1 VTPPGAL
8 LATVRHQEAPMTP
21 TPPGRAARRRTRSAA
36 LLATAVALAAV
47 ALALRGPATVALT
60 ATASAAAAL
69 AGGLLG
75 GSARHRDGDH
85 VTWRWAAVAAWA
97 LAGGLAAE
105 AVLASAGGPRGAAF
119 TAGAVLT
126 AAALYHGLVHW
137 NRIRTALSDPGDWL
151 NGVSAGAALL
161 SIGNLLVGAAP
172 GSAAWWAAQLGLVRL
187 AALLVALG
195 TAGTVLAIAG
205 LRRDLRAWALAAGL
219 AVVAGVELAAL
230 LRGPGAAPG
239 AVVVV
244 AWAGLVLLTA
254 VLRVGR
260 ARALPPQEAASQD
273 TTLGALVV
281 MAGGV
286 VILVVDALVPGDQPV
301 SSALAA
307 VAAVGGGARV
317 LRLVRDLAQ
326 LAAVRQEART
336 DPLTGV
342 ANRRALVEHVRAVAA
357 GPRGALLVID
367 LDRFKEVND
376 RFGHAV
382 GDGVIRAAAAR
393 LAGTV
398 GGRGLVARLGGD
410 EFAVALADAD
420 ADDAVA
426 LGHELRR
433 ELTRPIGVEGRV
445 VRLEASIGVATTAV
459 GARAASGLLR
469 CADAAMYDAKAAGGG
484 VRLYDRESDARA
496 RDERERVDA
505 LRRALEADGHPRD
518 GRITTHFQPQVD
530 AADGRVVGAEALVR
544 WEHPERG
551 VLPPSAF
558 LGLAEEHG
566 LVGRLTWHV
575 LDQATRAAAGWAAEG
590 RPVRVAV
597 NLSTSCLGEPGLVG
611 VVDDALARSGL
622 APGGLVLEITETTL
636 MDDPDRAIEVT
647 HRLADRGI
655 GLSIDDYGTGYS
667 SLAYLNDLPA
677 EELKLDRSFTAR
689 ALADPRTRAI
699 VAGTVELAHHL
710 GLRLVAEG
718 VEDAE
723 TEQLLRELGCDR
735 VQGYLHARPMPA
747 DAFGRWL
754 RARPAGP
761 GAPVTPARP
770 AAVPGPR
777 GAVDGAA

>member
-1 VTPPGAL
+1 
-8 LATVRHQEAPMTP
+8 MTT
-21 TPPGRAARRRTRSAA
+21 TPPGRAPRPRTRFAV
-36 LLATAVALAAV
+36 LLATAAALAAAALAAV
-47 ALALRGPATVALT
+47 ALALRGPAPVALVV
-60 ATASAAAAL
+60 AASATAAL
-69 AGGLLG
+69 AGGLLR
-75 GSARHRDGDH
+75 GSDRHRDGDH
-85 VTWRWAAVAAWA
+85 VTWRWAAVAAWS
-97 LAGGLAAE
+97 LAAGLATE
-105 AVLASAGGPRGAAF
+105 AVLASAGGPHGAAF

-137 NRIRTALSDPGDWL
+137 NRIRSALSDPGDWL
-151 NGVSAGAALL
+151 NGVSAGAAVLAV
-161 SIGNLLVGAAP
+161 GNLLVGDAP
-172 GSAAWWAAQLGLVRL
+172 GSAPWWATQLVLVRL

-205 LRRDLRAWALAAGL
+205 LRRDLRAWALAL
-219 AVVAGVELAAL
+219 ALALVAAIELTAL
-230 LRGPGAAPG
+230 LRGPGATPG

-244 AWAGLVLLTA
+244 AWAGLVLVTA

-281 MAGGV
+281 MAAGV
-286 VILVVDALVPGDQPV
+286 VILVVDALLPGENPV

-307 VAAVGGGARV
+307 VAVVGGGARV

-326 LAAVRQEART
+326 LATVRQEART

-357 GPRGALLVID
+357 DPRGALLVID

-398 GGRGLVARLGGD
+398 GSRGLVARLGGD
-410 EFAVALADAD
+410 EFAVALVDADAD
-420 ADDAVA
+420 AAVA
-426 LGHELRR
+426 LGRDLRR

-445 VRLEASIGVATTAV
+445 VRLEASVGVATTAV

-496 RDERERVDA
+496 RDERDRVDA
-505 LRRALEADGHPRD
+505 LRRALDVDGHPRD

-544 WEHPERG
+544 WEHPEHG

-558 LGLAEEHG
+558 LALAEEHG
-566 LVGRLTWHV
+566 LMGRLTRRV
-575 LDQATRAAAGWAAEG
+575 LDQATHAAADWADQGCA
-590 RPVRVAV
+590 VRVAV
-597 NLSTSCLGEPGLVG
+597 NLSTSSLGEPGLLE

-622 APGGLVLEITETTL
+622 APGALVLEITETTL
-636 MDDPDRAIEVT
+636 MDDPDRAVEVT
-647 HRLADRGI
+647 HRLANRGI

-699 VAGTVELAHHL
+699 VSGTVELAHHL

-718 VEDAE
+718 VEDRE
-723 TEQLLRELGCDR
+723 TEELLRALGCDR
-735 VQGYLHARPMPA
+735 VQGYLHGRPMPA
-747 DAFGRWL
+747 AAFARWL
-754 RARPAGP
+754 RTRPAGP
-761 GAPVTPARP
+761 VAPAQQAAPGAVVGARS
-770 AAVPGPR
+770 V
-777 GAVDGAA
+777 VDGAA